1 MAFAHAVLGTC
12 CSRWVVRLLLAIIM
26 AAAPLRSLAGPGGD
40 GHTHGDGAAP
50 MVSAVSPRVSMPGE
64 LYDVVAI
71 YKDARV
77 IFYVDRLG
85 DNAPV
90 TDAVLDV
97 TTGPKQVQLKSS
109 REGTYVMQADKF
121 AAGGSH
127 ELIVS
132 IQAPGGDDLVGGTL
146 DLASL
151 VPANSGHGHL
161 DERFLSF
168 LESPWAGL
176 TSISGTAV
184 LVLFGG
190 GLLIGLFGGS
200 LIARRRFNAAAIVAL
215 MVVASALPALAGPG
229 GDGHTHGDEA
239 AVRLSSDAPHR
250 LPDGSV
256 FVPKPTQR
264 LLEVRTQSVE
274 IGEVRRA
281 ISLPGRVIASPHQS
295 GIVQSINGGRVSIAT
310 DRLPTLG
317 QRVKQGELLAIVEPP
332 VNAAD
337 ETTIADK
344 LGEITQQIMIAEVRL
359 LRLMPLAAANAVPKN
374 QVTDLQTELESLRKR
389 QANIPTRRR
398 QPEELRAPVDG
409 EVAAVRV
416 VAGQVVAPQD
426 QVFHIVD
433 PDAMWVE
440 AFAFEGLD
448 PSNIFAAVAVEHH
461 HKSLKLQFQG
471 VGRVL
476 QLHATHLQFSIE
488 NPPATLMV
496 GQPTTVLV
504 QTKEQVKGI
513 VLPREA
519 VVRAANGEMIV
530 WQHAASE
537 RFVPKPV
544 RGQLVNGE
552 QFVVL
557 AGLDAGQSVVV
568 KGAELIN
575 QVR

>member
-12 CSRWVVRLLLAIIM
+12 CSRSVVRLLLAIIM

-40 GHTHGDGAAP
+40 GHTHGDEAAP

-71 YKDARV
+71 YKNAHV
-77 IFYVDRLG
+77 IFFVDRLG

-109 REGTYVMQADKF
+109 PEGTYVMQADEF
-121 AAGGSH
+121 AGGGSH

-161 DERFLSF
+161 DEGFLSF
-168 LESPWAGL
+168 LVSPWAGL

-190 GLLIGLFGGS
+190 GLLIGVLSGA
-200 LIARRRFNAAAIVAL
+200 LIARRLFNAAAAVAL

-317 QRVKQGELLAIVEPP
+317 HR
-332 VNAAD
+332 
-337 ETTIADK
+337 
-344 LGEITQQIMIAEVRL
+344 
-359 LRLMPLAAANAVPKN
+359 
-374 QVTDLQTELESLRKR
+374 
-389 QANIPTRRR
+389 
-398 QPEELRAPVDG
+398 
-409 EVAAVRV
+409 
-416 VAGQVVAPQD
+416 
-426 QVFHIVD
+426 
-433 PDAMWVE
+433 
-440 AFAFEGLD
+440 
-448 PSNIFAAVAVEHH
+448 
-461 HKSLKLQFQG
+461 
-471 VGRVL
+471 
-476 QLHATHLQFSIE
+476 
-488 NPPATLMV
+488 
-496 GQPTTVLV
+496 
-504 QTKEQVKGI
+504 
-513 VLPREA
+513 
-519 VVRAANGEMIV
+519 
-530 WQHAASE
+530 
-537 RFVPKPV
+537 
-544 RGQLVNGE
+544 
-552 QFVVL
+552 
-557 AGLDAGQSVVV
+557 
-568 KGAELIN
+568 
-575 QVR
+575 